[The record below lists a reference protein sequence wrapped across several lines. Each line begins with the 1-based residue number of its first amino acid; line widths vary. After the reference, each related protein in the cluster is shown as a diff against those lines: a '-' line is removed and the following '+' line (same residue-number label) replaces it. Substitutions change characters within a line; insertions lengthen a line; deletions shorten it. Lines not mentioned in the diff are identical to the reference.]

1 LGDGPERVTVY
12 SPEREE
18 TALKLARRK
27 LFILWQMT
35 SPGEPSLYD
44 EDTAQLPEGEES
56 PGDEVIEYYQILLGL
71 RNHYDVL
78 RNGAWEV
85 LHDGGAAYAYLRAI
99 EDGRDSFGQ
108 AGEDN
113 VAVVLLNRDGEG
125 EALFDLDLSRWHVEK
140 LVDPLDDYNEVPLQ
154 EKRLRISLDPL
165 QGRLLLRDRW
175 KANRQ
180 VRRESGILFHPAS
193 LPSSGGIGDLGAEA
207 YSFMDFLEAAGQ
219 GYWQVLPLNPPAAGN
234 SPYQCFSAFAGD
246 PLLIDLRKLAEE
258 GLLRQEELEKLPPL
272 PARTVDFASV
282 KEQKGKMLRLAFTRF
297 SEADGVYGEFCARY
311 EHWLP
316 DFALFMALKEHFGG
330 RPWNQWER
338 DAAFR
343 LEETLNR
350 YRELLVV
357 EMGYH
362 KFLQFIFFRQW
373 LALKDYAHSRGIKI
387 IGDLPLFVAHDSSDV
402 WSKPHLFRLD
412 AEGNPQVIAGVPPD
426 YFSKT
431 GQLWG
436 NPHYCWDVMEN
447 DGFQWW
453 KGRLRLLMELV
464 DLVRIDHFL
473 GLEHYWEIPAGAT
486 TAEEGRWVKGPGEKF
501 FQSLREELGELP
513 LIAEDLGLVTPAV
526 KRLKQRLN
534 LPGMHVLQFMVEP
547 CEGAKLNLP
556 LYERN
561 TVLYTGTHDNDTL
574 LGWYRSAAIPC
585 TTIGSDTR
593 KKEVWAAP
601 PDWGEKDACRH
612 FIEAA
617 LRSDAAMVIIP
628 LQDILLL
635 DSSARMNIPG
645 TVEGNWQWRLR
656 GDELTATVA
665 GELRALTEKH
675 HRRTFGKG

>member
-1 LGDGPERVTVY
+1 LDDGREGVTVY
-12 SPEREE
+12 LPEGEE
-18 TALKLARRK
+18 TALRLASRK
-27 LFILWQMT
+27 LFILWQMA
-35 SPGEPSLYD
+35 SPGEPCLYD
-44 EDTAQLPEGEES
+44 EDSAQLPEGEED
-56 PGDEVIEYYQILLGL
+56 PGDEGIEYYQTLLGL

-78 RNGAWEV
+78 RSGPWEV
-85 LHDGGAAYAYLRAI
+85 LHAGGATYAYLRAI
-99 EDGRDSFGQ
+99 EGGRDSFGQ

-113 VAVVLLNRDGEG
+113 VAVVLINRSGEG
-125 EALFDLDLSRWHVEK
+125 EALFDLDLSRWRVEK
-140 LVDPLDDYNEVPLQ
+140 LVDPLDDYVEVLLQ
-154 EKRLRISLDPL
+154 EKRLRITLGPL
-165 QGRLLLRDRW
+165 EGRLLLRDRW
-175 KANRQ
+175 GANSQ
-180 VRRESGILFHPAS
+180 VRRESGILLHPTS
-193 LPSSGGIGDLGAEA
+193 LPSTGGIGDLGAEA
-207 YSFMDFLEAAGQ
+207 YSFIDFLVAAGQ
-219 GYWQVLPLNPPAAGN
+219 GFWQVLPLNPPAAGN
-234 SPYQCFSAFAGD
+234 SPYQCFSAFAGNH
-246 PLLIDLRKLAEE
+246 LLIDLRKLVEE
-258 GLLRQEELEKLPPL
+258 GLLRLEELEKLPPL
-272 PARTVDFASV
+272 PAGTVDFASV

-297 SEADGVYGEFCARY
+297 SEADGVYGEFCAKH
-311 EHWLP
+311 ECWLP

-343 LEETLNR
+343 REETLNH
-350 YRELLVV
+350 YRALLAA

-373 LALKDYAHSRGIKI
+373 LALKSYAYSRGIKI
-387 IGDLPLFVAHDSSDV
+387 IGDLPLFVAHDNSDV

-436 NPHYCWDVMEN
+436 NPHYRWDVMES

-486 TAEEGRWVKGPGEKF
+486 TAEEGRWVKGPSEKF
-501 FQSLREELGELP
+501 FNSLREELGELP

-526 KRLKQRLN
+526 KRLKRRLN
-534 LPGMHVLQFMVEP
+534 LPGMHVLQFMIEP
-547 CEGAKLNLP
+547 HEGAKLNLP

-561 TVLYTGTHDNDTL
+561 TILYTGTHDNDTL
-574 LGWYRSAAIPC
+574 LGWHRSAAIPSA
-585 TTIGSDTR
+585 TIGAETR
-593 KKEVWAAP
+593 KKEEATAP
-601 PDWGEKDACRH
+601 PDGRERDACRY

-628 LQDILLL
+628 IQDILLL

-645 TVEGNWQWRLR
+645 TAEGNWQWRLK
-656 GDELTATVA
+656 GEELTAAVA